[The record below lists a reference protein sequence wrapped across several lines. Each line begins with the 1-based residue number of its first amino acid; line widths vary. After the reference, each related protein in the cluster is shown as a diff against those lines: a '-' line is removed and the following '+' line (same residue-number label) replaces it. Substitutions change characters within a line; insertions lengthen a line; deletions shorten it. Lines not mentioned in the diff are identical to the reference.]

1 MPTTIE
7 KEQTKVTIVIPCYRC
22 AEKIMAVINGVGKDI
37 DHIIVVDDA
46 CPNQTGKFVEQQCTD
61 PRVQVLRLQKNQG
74 VGGATMAGFRQALE
88 LGSTIIVKIDGDGQ
102 MEPRLIPQF
111 VKPIVSGEADFVKGN
126 RFHYPESVI
135 SMPRVRLFGN
145 AILSFFSK
153 FSTGYWHIFDPNN
166 GYIAIDCH
174 VLNHLPLH
182 QIHRRFFFESDLLF
196 RLNLLGAR
204 VIDLPMRACYGDET
218 SNLSPGKEIFR
229 FGFLHCRN
237 LLKRIAYNYF
247 FRDFSIAS
255 VNLILGMVGIIF
267 GFIFGSI
274 HWRESIETGIPA
286 SAGTIMVAALPIL
299 GGIQLLLNF
308 LSYDMSRKFNRRI
321 SDFLE

>member
-1 MPTTIE
+1 
-7 KEQTKVTIVIPCYRC
+7 
-22 AEKIMAVINGVGKDI
+22 MAVLNGVGEEV

-46 CPNQTGKFVEQQCTD
+46 CPDQTGSVVERACTD
-61 PRVQVLRLQKNQG
+61 PRVQVLRLMKNQG

-88 LGSTIIVKIDGDGQ
+88 LGSTVIVKIDGDGQ
-102 MEPRLIPQF
+102 MEPKLIPQF
-111 VKPIVSGEADFVKGN
+111 VKPILNGEADFVKGN
-126 RFHYPESVI
+126 RFYYPESVI
-135 SMPRVRLFGN
+135 SMPRIRLFGN

-166 GYIAIDCH
+166 GYIAIDRH

-196 RLNLLGAR
+196 RLNLLGAK
-204 VIDLPMRACYGDET
+204 VIDLPMTAYYGDET
-218 SNLSPGKEIFR
+218 SNLSPGKEVFR

-237 LLKRIAYNYF
+237 LLKRIAYDYF
-247 FRDFSIAS
+247 FRDFTIAS
-255 VNLILGMVGIIF
+255 VNLIVGIVGIIF
-267 GFIFGSI
+267 GFTFGTI
-274 HWRESIETGIPA
+274 HWIESIETGIPA

-299 GGIQLLLNF
+299 VGIQLFLNF
-308 LSYDMSRKFNRRI
+308 LSYDMSRNFTSRI